1 MKEKPVEYTK
11 NYKRTIFTWSLY
23 DFANQPFP
31 TLIITFIYSAFFADF
46 LASDFESADS
56 MWLYAVS
63 ISSILIALLSPIM
76 GVIADKSGYR
86 KTFLIAWTWICV
98 IGSILLFFPLKGQI
112 IFALSLVVISNIGFE
127 MGSVFCN
134 SYLPHIAPKEKIGRI
149 SGYGWSFGYVGG
161 LLSLA
166 VCYFLFVLP
175 DNPVNPISGN
185 LLDTGSGE
193 NIRFINLF
201 VALWFFI
208 FSIPTFIY
216 LKDRKRDKWKYVS
229 IKKSYSE
236 IVTTFREIRK
246 YKNIFRFLIA
256 RMFYNDAILTI
267 FFFGGIYATQTF
279 KFDFNELMVFG
290 IVLNI
295 AAGLGAFAFGFF
307 DDIVGARKTVQF
319 SNIAIFISIMIA
331 VLAQSPIWFWVSGII
346 LGIFSGPNQSASRS
360 LMGRIVPKEKVNEF
374 FGFYAFSGKA
384 TSFIGPLMLAVIN
397 QITGS
402 QRMGILAV
410 SLLLIVGMYLL
421 NGVKEDS
428 KNP

>member
-1 MKEKPVEYTK
+1 M
-11 NYKRTIFTWSLY
+11 I
-23 DFANQPFP
+23 
-31 TLIITFIYSAFFADF
+31 
-46 LASDFESADS
+46 
-56 MWLYAVS
+56 
-63 ISSILIALLSPIM
+63 
-76 GVIADKSGYR
+76 
-86 KTFLIAWTWICV
+86 
-98 IGSILLFFPLKGQI
+98 
-112 IFALSLVVISNIGFE
+112 
-127 MGSVFCN
+127 
-134 SYLPHIAPKEKIGRI
+134 
-149 SGYGWSFGYVGG
+149 
-161 LLSLA
+161 
-166 VCYFLFVLP
+166 
-175 DNPVNPISGN
+175 
-185 LLDTGSGE
+185 
-193 NIRFINLF
+193 
-201 VALWFFI
+201 
-208 FSIPTFIY
+208 
-216 LKDRKRDKWKYVS
+216 
-229 IKKSYSE
+229 
-236 IVTTFREIRK
+236 
-246 YKNIFRFLIA
+246 
-256 RMFYNDAILTI
+256 
-267 FFFGGIYATQTF
+267 
-279 KFDFNELMVFG
+279 FG